1 MPGMES
7 NAAELSG
14 EDQVTA
20 TLQDENSQRL
30 EETTAMDEDGAIYE
44 IHEEK
49 GIVAE
54 GTPSQNAMF
63 LAKTSG
69 QSKVVNFNTKG
80 SAVTSF
86 TYGGGSGYTNGAYG
100 ADAAYLGMTDD
111 GKVRFY
117 AVRSDRNGKCFRSS
131 GCGVCGGFG
140 SCKLLCGIRWKTDP
154 LYFTRFK

>member
-1 MPGMES
+1 MIKKKKLLICALLMSMVVSFMPGMES

-69 QSKVVNFNTKG
+69 QSKVVNFNTKRQRCN
-80 SAVTSF
+80 F
-86 TYGGGSGYTNGAYG
+86 
-100 ADAAYLGMTDD
+100 
-111 GKVRFY
+111 FY
-117 AVRSDRNGKCFRSS
+117 IWRRKRIYKRSLWCRRGIFRY
-131 GCGVCGGFG
+131 
-140 SCKLLCGIRWKTDP
+140 D
-154 LYFTRFK
+154 

>member
-49 GIVAE
+49 GHHKM
-54 GTPSQNAMF
+54 Q
-63 LAKTSG
+63 
-69 QSKVVNFNTKG
+69 
-80 SAVTSF
+80 
-86 TYGGGSGYTNGAYG
+86 
-100 ADAAYLGMTDD
+100 
-111 GKVRFY
+111 
-117 AVRSDRNGKCFRSS
+117 CFWQKHPGR
-131 GCGVCGGFG
+131 V
-140 SCKLLCGIRWKTDP
+140 K
-154 LYFTRFK
+154 

>member
-1 MPGMES
+1 MIKKKKLLICALLMSMVVSFMPGMES

-69 QSKVVNFNTKG
+69 QSKVSILIQK
-80 SAVTSF
+80 
-86 TYGGGSGYTNGAYG
+86 
-100 ADAAYLGMTDD
+100 AAL
-111 GKVRFY
+111 
-117 AVRSDRNGKCFRSS
+117 
-131 GCGVCGGFG
+131 
-140 SCKLLCGIRWKTDP
+140 
-154 LYFTRFK
+154 

>member
-1 MPGMES
+1 MIKKKKLLICALLMSMVVSFMPGMES

-49 GIVAE
+49 GIVEE

-63 LAKTSG
+63 LAKT
-69 QSKVVNFNTKG
+69 
-80 SAVTSF
+80 
-86 TYGGGSGYTNGAYG
+86 
-100 ADAAYLGMTDD
+100 
-111 GKVRFY
+111 
-117 AVRSDRNGKCFRSS
+117 
-131 GCGVCGGFG
+131 
-140 SCKLLCGIRWKTDP
+140 
-154 LYFTRFK
+154 

>member
-1 MPGMES
+1 MIKKKKLLICALLMSMVVSFMPGMES

-54 GTPSQNAMF
+54 RHHKMQ
-63 LAKTSG
+63 
-69 QSKVVNFNTKG
+69 
-80 SAVTSF
+80 
-86 TYGGGSGYTNGAYG
+86 
-100 ADAAYLGMTDD
+100 
-111 GKVRFY
+111 
-117 AVRSDRNGKCFRSS
+117 CFWQKHPGR
-131 GCGVCGGFG
+131 V
-140 SCKLLCGIRWKTDP
+140 K
-154 LYFTRFK
+154 

>member
-1 MPGMES
+1 MPYTIRETTFTIACTLMSTVSFMPGMES

-80 SAVTSF
+80 KYV
-86 TYGGGSGYTNGAYG
+86 N
-100 ADAAYLGMTDD
+100 
-111 GKVRFY
+111 FY
-117 AVRSDRNGKCFRSS
+117 IWRRKRIYKRSLWCRRGIFRY
-131 GCGVCGGFG
+131 
-140 SCKLLCGIRWKTDP
+140 D
-154 LYFTRFK
+154 